1 MKTETNSVPQLRITD
16 AASFDLRDRTQWK
29 ELDLLIDLKFHA
41 FLESKHA
48 GAYKD
53 LQREELPNN
62 LYQLWDEFIIE
73 QARVIGVRVLFN
85 DRVRAAIYEWGQ
97 RPRSCSILWRR
108 FAKNIQAG
116 FDRDLFVL
124 TDPRLPRVR
133 QELIDEL
140 KQLRRVLRSK
150 KAADIEWALALHTSN
165 LKGVLQQFAD
175 WTLASNTSK
184 FVEFVQ
190 DNELAFKGWL
200 TGVGKKVTH
209 AKFANLFL
217 AYGHRYRSAESTR
230 QAIQK
235 LQKPKRRNAVR
246 T

>member
-16 AASFDLRDRTQWK
+16 AASFDLRDRSQWK
-29 ELDLLIDLKFHA
+29 ELDDLIDLKFQA
-41 FLESKHA
+41 FVEFKDA
-48 GAYKD
+48 DAYKG
-53 LQREELPNN
+53 LQRGEFPNN
-62 LYQLWDEFIIE
+62 LYQLLDEFIIE

-85 DRVRAAIYEWGQ
+85 DHVRAVIYEWGQ
-97 RPRSCSILWRR
+97 RPESCSILWRR

-124 TDPRLPRVR
+124 TDPRLPRGR
-133 QELIDEL
+133 QEMIDEL

-150 KAADIEWALALHTSN
+150 KAADIEWDMALHTSN
-165 LKGVLQQFAD
+165 LRRELQQFAD
-175 WTLASNTSK
+175 WRLASNITK

-200 TGVGKKVTH
+200 TGVGKKVTN
-209 AKFANLFL
+209 AEFVNLFL
-217 AYGHRYRSAESTR
+217 AYCHRYRSPESTR

-235 LQKPKRRNAVR
+235 LHKPKRRNAVR
-246 T
+246 A